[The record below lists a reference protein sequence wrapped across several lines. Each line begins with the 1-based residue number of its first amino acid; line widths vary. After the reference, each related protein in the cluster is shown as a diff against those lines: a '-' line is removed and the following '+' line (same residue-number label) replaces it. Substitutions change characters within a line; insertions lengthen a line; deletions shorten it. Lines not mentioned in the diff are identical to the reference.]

1 MNNGNLNE
9 ILTKEEL
16 TELNE
21 KLKAKENI
29 TLPESLSPENMAEKL
44 ENIEQFVPN
53 GEKKATKERN
63 KKKII
68 FRSLATAAAFVIA
81 FTSVM
86 IIKPWEKE
94 PPIKNG
100 GETSKPVE
108 VQDYAEI
115 ETMFAQYSENYKEY
129 YESTKYSDVL
139 DNFNLFGS
147 KADSAIDEDLREEVI
162 AQNSASAPSMN
173 GSSTVVGSSSSD
185 TNSPTTP
192 VAQATQKN
200 EHGETNEQVKGVSE
214 ADIIKNDGKYLYI
227 VNPDNADWGSY
238 YDELYSDLEET
249 TVKGGQSTPGY
260 NPNAKITDPVPES
273 AEETEKLSEKTESG
287 MPILKY
293 DCSISVVLPESDGSM
308 GKVFTFDIAKP
319 ENENIY
325 YMDISEM
332 YVSGDKLIALVNCR
346 KYNDREET
354 SENSKTYRSGCYYG
368 SNDLTLTMAVCFDIS
383 NRAEPVE
390 TWRIYQDGNY
400 VSSRLIGNQ
409 LVMISNYYVDISLDE
424 ETVKKTCVPEI
435 GCDSAE
441 MQRVDKDCIS
451 VMENVYDSRYIVVST
466 LNTNDKETLK
476 TQAIL
481 GAGENVY
488 CTTETLYATS
498 TDYDYDSGVE
508 EIFGATSSQ
517 TQIYKFDIRNFDV
530 KYLGCGAVDGR
541 ALNQFSIDEYNGYLR
556 IATTTGDWGDSLVNQ
571 LYVLDGD
578 LNIVGLVE
586 NMAKGETIKSV
597 RFTGNTGYVVTF
609 EQTDPLFVIDLTDPK
624 APKIKGEL
632 KIPGFSTYLHPV
644 GDNLVLGVGVDGD
657 ENGQNGGMK
666 VSLFDVSD
674 PENPVECDKVTV
686 SGNNTDYRRVY
697 VNSAAYHTHK
707 AMCWD
712 SANNT
717 MYIPYGKSED
727 LWASY
732 DGSGYSHKD
741 VGGIL
746 AVTVDTN
753 NKKLSTSANYVSN
766 STEYKNSI
774 EFTRTTYI
782 NNIIFGY
789 SSADNILTSFDKTT
803 QKQLYSVKIG

>member
-1 MNNGNLNE
+1 MNNDNLNE
-9 ILTKEEL
+9 ILTQEEL
-16 TELNE
+16 TEINE
-21 KLKAKENI
+21 KLKENEDI
-29 TLPESLSPENMAEKL
+29 TLPESLNPENMAEKL
-44 ENIEQFVPN
+44 RDIEQFIPN
-53 GEKKATKERN
+53 AEKKAPKKRN

-68 FRSLATAAAFVIA
+68 FRALATAAAFVIV

-86 IIKPWEKE
+86 IIKPWQKE
-94 PPIKNG
+94 PPVKNG
-100 GETSKPVE
+100 NLTSKPVE

-129 YESTKYSDVL
+129 YGSKTAKDIL
-139 DNFNLFGS
+139 DNFTLFGY
-147 KADSAIDEDLREEVI
+147 KADSAIVEDLREEVVV
-162 AQNSASAPSMN
+162 QNSASASGMN
-173 GSSTVVGSSSSD
+173 GSSTGSD
-185 TNSPTTP
+185 TNSATTP
-192 VAQATQKN
+192 VVQATQKN
-200 EHGETNEQVKGVSE
+200 EHGETNEQVKGVGE

-227 VNPDNADWGSY
+227 VNPDNADWGTY

-260 NPNAKITDPVPES
+260 NPNAKTTQPIPES
-273 AEETEKLSEKTESG
+273 AEETEKTPEKTELG
-287 MPILKY
+287 MPKLNY
-293 DCSISVVLPESDGSM
+293 DCSISIVLPESDGSM

-332 YVSGDKLIALVNCR
+332 YVSGDKLIALVKCS

-354 SENSKTYRSGCYYG
+354 SENFKTYRSDCYYG

-390 TWRIYQDGNY
+390 TWRIYQDGSY
-400 VSSRLIGNQ
+400 VSSRFIGNQ
-409 LVMISNYYVDISLDE
+409 LIMISNYYVDISLDE
-424 ETVKKTCVPEI
+424 ETVKKTCIPEV
-435 GCDSAE
+435 GCDTAD
-441 MQRVDKDCIS
+441 MKRVDKDCIA

-466 LNTNDKETLK
+466 LNTNDKDTLK

-508 EIFGATSSQ
+508 EIFGATSTK

-541 ALNQFSIDEYNGYLR
+541 ALNQFSIDEYDGYLR

-586 NMAKGETIKSV
+586 DMAKGETIKSV

-644 GDNLVLGVGVDGD
+644 GENLVLGVGVDGD
-657 ENGQNGGMK
+657 EKGQNGGLK

-674 PENPVECDKVTV
+674 PEKPVECDKVTV

-712 SANNT
+712 SKNNT

-727 LWASY
+727 LWTSY
-732 DGSGYSHKD
+732 DGSDYSHKD
-741 VGGIL
+741 VSGIL
-746 AVTVDTN
+746 AVTVDVN

-774 EFTRTTYI
+774 EFTRATYI
-782 NNIIFGY
+782 NDILFGY

-803 QKQLYSVKIG
+803 QKQLYSVEIG

>member
-1 MNNGNLNE
+1 MNNDNLNE
-9 ILTKEEL
+9 ILTQEEL

-21 KLKAKENI
+21 KLKANENI
-29 TLPESLSPENMAEKL
+29 TLPEGLNPEIMAGKL
-44 ENIEQFVPN
+44 QNIEQFVPN
-53 GEKKATKERN
+53 CEKKVPKKRN

-86 IIKPWEKE
+86 IIKPWENE
-94 PPIKNG
+94 PPVKHG
-100 GETSKPVE
+100 GVTAKPVE

-147 KADSAIDEDLREEVI
+147 KADSAIVEDLREEVI

-173 GSSTVVGSSSSD
+173 GSSTVVGASSSD

-192 VAQATQKN
+192 VVQATQKN